1 MNLFG
6 LNVVLAI
13 SWAALIGNFTL
24 ANAVIGFAIGYAALW
39 IASPLYRR
47 STYFRRV
54 LRIMRLIALFIY
66 ELIVS
71 SVRVAWDVITPTHL
85 SQPGVIAVPL
95 DVTTDEEIL
104 LVANLI
110 SLTPGTLSLDVS
122 SDRRTLYVHAMFVD
136 DPEALRQELKTGMEQ
151 SVIEAMK

>member
-122 SDRRTLYVHAMFVD
+122 ADRRTLYVHAMFVD